1 MVLPNI
7 LKNPLLEDF
16 AGKWRSF
23 VWWQLDPFSIF
34 FPSFSYYCIFYLA
47 IFGIVF
53 HAFHIISPNFT
64 HDIPWHPMTLP
75 LLSLPISSNVF
86 HSSMLF
92 ARSCCFFFSLASW
105 SFSLASAARS
115 TITSVKHSKA
125 VTGKCLREFQYVS
138 MLELWVIWGGLI
150 RLFWF
155 IMFILELTSPMQ
167 IHQNYVIGSIKTPSG
182 RKDQVEHAQWNGN
195 QDPATESDNMW

>member
-1 MVLPNI
+1 MLAQRSASSYTHYTRWSTPVVLPNI

-23 VWWQLDPFSIF
+23 VWWQPDPFSIF

-64 HDIPWHPMTLP
+64 HDIPWESHDPP

-138 MLELWVIWGGLI
+138 MLEPLGDL
-150 RLFWF
+150 RWF
-155 IMFILELTSPMQ
+155 NPFILV
-167 IHQNYVIGSIKTPSG
+167 YSG
-182 RKDQVEHAQWNGN
+182 LLCLF
-195 QDPATESDNMW
+195 